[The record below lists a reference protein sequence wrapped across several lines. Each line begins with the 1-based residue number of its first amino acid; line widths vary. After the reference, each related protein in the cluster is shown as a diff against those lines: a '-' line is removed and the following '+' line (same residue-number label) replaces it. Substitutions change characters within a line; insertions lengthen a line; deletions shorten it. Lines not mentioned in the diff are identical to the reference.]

1 MANFLGK
8 TADMTLNNKA
18 QSDAVTKVVKANTKL
33 IDSARQFVEA
43 MTRMLESDPT
53 ALCNNIL
60 KMGFSGLFLWF
71 MYNLCVRLLNRF
83 DKKEGEE
90 NENA

>member
-8 TADMTLNNKA
+8 TADMTLNNKP
-18 QSDAVTKVVKANTKL
+18 QSEAVVKVVKANTKFL
-33 IDSARQFVEA
+33 DSARQFVEA

-71 MYNLCVRLLNRF
+71 MYNLCMRILNRL
-83 DKKEGEE
+83 DKKEEE
-90 NENA
+90 E